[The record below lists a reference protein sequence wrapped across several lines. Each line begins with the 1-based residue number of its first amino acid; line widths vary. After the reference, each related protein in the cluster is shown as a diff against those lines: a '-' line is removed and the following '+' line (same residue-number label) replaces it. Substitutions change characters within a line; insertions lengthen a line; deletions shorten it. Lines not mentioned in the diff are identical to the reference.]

1 MSKFP
6 PLTQEIDWLCRY
18 RCFFEAS
25 LIYYFVAQGKG
36 LESTDR
42 YLQPVTQKTAMANQ
56 GRRATLAE
64 LTEPLLAN
72 PVDSDDPY
80 GKIN

>member
-1 MSKFP
+1 M
-6 PLTQEIDWLCRY
+6 
-18 RCFFEAS
+18 
-25 LIYYFVAQGKG
+25 
-36 LESTDR
+36 
-42 YLQPVTQKTAMANQ
+42 QKTAMANQ

-80 GKIN
+80 GKVDWYVNDWLIIQTSKAVI